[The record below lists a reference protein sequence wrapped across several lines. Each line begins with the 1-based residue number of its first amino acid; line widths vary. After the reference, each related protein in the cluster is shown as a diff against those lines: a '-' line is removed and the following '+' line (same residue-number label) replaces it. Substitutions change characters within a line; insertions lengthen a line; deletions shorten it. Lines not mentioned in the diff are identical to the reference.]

1 MKRKVIENI
10 ITDLLTLEEL
20 AVLQV
25 TSELNIRYEAD
36 LTWETVG
43 KYLRRMTEEG
53 KLTRRTG
60 ERPDRPNQNWYGPG
74 KKPWVFYYSLNNGG
88 QQ

>member
-1 MKRKVIENI
+1 MRLLGKNGEGEVMQ
-10 ITDLLTLEEL
+10 ITDALNYEGCSVEL
-20 AVLQV
+20 
-25 TSELNIRYEAD
+25 
-36 LTWETVG
+36 ETVQRHLKKMFDAG
-43 KYLRRMTEEG
+43 E
-53 KLTRRTG
+53 LTRRTG